1 MSVLARRAVVVGV
14 VTLALVASAATAAHA
29 VGEVTVK
36 SGRWHG
42 MKWEFKAE
50 AADGEF
56 CVAMTVG
63 RGAEDG
69 RSCGSIR
76 EDGISYLAHTGRPAP
91 NYVIGPVIAKARS
104 VQIRF
109 LDRPALRISTIAP
122 PPTLDRGTRFSR
134 RYWPAQRRREASLR
148 AMPRDGSSLRSS
160 SRSRASRCRR
170 PAKSAGGQSDPQRL
184 SHATARLCHGCPT

>member
-122 PPTLDRGTRFSR
+122 PPTLDRGTRFFAAILAC
-134 RYWPAQRRREASLR
+134 PATPRSLVAR
-148 AMPRDGSSLRSS
+148 NAAGRVVAQIVIPKPRFPL
-160 SRSRASRCRR
+160 
-170 PAKSAGGQSDPQRL
+170 
-184 SHATARLCHGCPT
+184 PTTC

>member
-69 RSCGSIR
+69 RSCSSIR
-76 EDGISYLAHTGRPAP
+76 EEGISYLAHTGRPAP
-91 NYVIGPVIAKARS
+91 NYVIGPVIAKAS

-109 LDRPALRISTIAP
+109 LDRTALRISTIAP
-122 PPTLDRGTRFSR
+122 PPTLDRGTRFFAAILAC
-134 RYWPAQRRREASLR
+134 PATPRSLVAR
-148 AMPRDGSSLRSS
+148 NAAGRVVAQIVIPNPRFPL
-160 SRSRASRCRR
+160 
-170 PAKSAGGQSDPQRL
+170 
-184 SHATARLCHGCPT
+184 PTTC